1 MRSRSS
7 DYPELFL
14 IIDDDTVFCW
24 MFVSSEGCKR
34 QEIVIGSAMLD
45 QTTVF
50 QIVSMKFATLRNN
63 SMSPQ
68 PRKPSHPIIAAAIS
82 AARIPM
88 VALLAFRRE

>member
-1 MRSRSS
+1 
-7 DYPELFL
+7 
-14 IIDDDTVFCW
+14 
-24 MFVSSEGCKR
+24 
-34 QEIVIGSAMLD
+34 MLD

-63 SMSPQ
+63 STSPQ